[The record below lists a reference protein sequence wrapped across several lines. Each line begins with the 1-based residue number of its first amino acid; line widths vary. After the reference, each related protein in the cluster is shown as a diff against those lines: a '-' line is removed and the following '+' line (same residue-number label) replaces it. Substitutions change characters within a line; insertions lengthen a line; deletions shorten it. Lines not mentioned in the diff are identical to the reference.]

1 MGGIMEARRRLH
13 LQAQLLTLLCRWRSQ
28 KRQDEPRTS
37 CVTEGMPAMRH
48 GLWTRR
54 HSGRLPFTVSGDFL
68 LPHSQEEEAAQRT
81 DALSCRTARPGA
93 AEVELNQTPGSKP
106 AL

>member
-1 MGGIMEARRRLH
+1 MGGIMEAWRRLH
-13 LQAQLLTLLCRWRSQ
+13 LQVQLLTLLCRWRSQ

-37 CVTEGMPAMRH
+37 CVTEGMPAVRH

-54 HSGRLPFTVSGDFL
+54 HSGRLPCTGSGDFL
-68 LPHSQEEEAAQRT
+68 LPLSQKEDAAQRT
-81 DALSCRTARPGA
+81 DALSWSHSPARA